1 MKHFLSILFIVAC
14 FSAQGQVDT
23 TTPPYKRFPA
33 LPPIQILL
41 SDSTTLFTK
50 ADLKENKPL
59 LLMVFSPECSHCQHE
74 TEEMIAHK
82 NEMKDI
88 QIVLI
93 TMYPFD
99 KMRGFISKYKLDE
112 LSNVVVG
119 RDINYFTP
127 GFYNIR
133 NLPFMAMYDKK
144 GQLIGGFEG
153 SLSIPEV
160 IQVFN
165 AVK

>member
-1 MKHFLSILFIVAC
+1 MLGSGIVAK
-14 FSAQGQVDT
+14 AQADT
-23 TTPPYKRFPA
+23 TTAPYKRFPS

-41 SDSTTLFTK
+41 SDSVTMFTK

-59 LLMVFSPECSHCQHE
+59 LLMIFSPDCSHCQHE

-82 NEMKDI
+82 DEMKDI
-88 QIVLI
+88 QIVMI
-93 TMYPFD
+93 TLYSFE
-99 KMRGFISKYKLDE
+99 KMKDFITRYKLDQ
-112 LSNVVVG
+112 LPNVTVG

-127 GFYNIR
+127 GFYSLR
-133 NLPFMAMYDKK
+133 NLPFMAMYGKN

-160 IQVFN
+160 IKVFN